1 MTTILGAAASGM
13 VHNQNVLDTVG
24 HNLANANTYA
34 FKKIRP
40 LAEGRPDPA
49 AQPEGGRLGVAQ
61 STDDIIFSQ
70 AATQITDNPLHFAI
84 EDDTFFKV
92 QDFDGSTAYTRFG
105 ELAADASG
113 NITAFRGRLLD
124 PPITLEEGMTQPAI
138 DQAGVVSALDATGER
153 VAVGQVVVFRF
164 VNPQGL
170 ELLGDG
176 LYRESANSGEIT
188 EGAPATEGF
197 AALRPGSLEGSN
209 VDVAEEFTNMIIA
222 QRAYQAC
229 AKTFSVGD
237 EMLALATDLTR

>member
-13 VHNQNVLDTVG
+13 AHNQNVLDTVG

-34 FKKIRP
+34 YKKVRP

-49 AQPEGGRLGVAQ
+49 AVPEGGRLGVAE
-61 STDDIIFSQ
+61 TTRDVIFSQ
-70 AATQITDNPLHFAI
+70 AATQITDNPLHFSI
-84 EDDTFFKV
+84 EDDAFFKV
-92 QDFDGSTAYTRFG
+92 LDFDGSTAFTRFG
-105 ELAADASG
+105 ELTSDQAG

-124 PPITLEEGMTQPAI
+124 PAITLGEGMTQPAI
-138 DQAGVVSALDATGER
+138 DRAGVISALDADGAR
-153 VAVGQVVVFRF
+153 VDVGQVSVFRF

-176 LYRESANSGEIT
+176 LYRETVNSGQVT
-188 EGAPATEGF
+188 AGTPASEGF